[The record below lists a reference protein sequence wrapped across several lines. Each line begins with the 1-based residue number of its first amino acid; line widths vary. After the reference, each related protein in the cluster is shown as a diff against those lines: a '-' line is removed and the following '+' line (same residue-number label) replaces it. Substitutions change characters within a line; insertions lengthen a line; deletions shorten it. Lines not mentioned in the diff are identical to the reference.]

1 MSLESIFTFVN
12 IVVLPFWLLLMI
24 APRSRLTAQL
34 AHGPF
39 IPLLLGVVY
48 SIGLAAVMF
57 FHQGK
62 AGGGFGS
69 LAELSLAFS
78 APVTALI
85 GWIHYLIFDLF
96 IGAWQTR
103 DALRL
108 RLPHAVRIPCLFFT
122 LMAGPFGL
130 LLYLMA
136 RLILR
141 RRATLQE
148 D

>member
-1 MSLESIFTFVN
+1 MSLEPIFTFVN
-12 IVVLPFWLLLMI
+12 ILVLPFWLLLML
-24 APRSRLTAQL
+24 APGSRLTARL

-39 IPLLLGVVY
+39 IPLVLGVVY

-69 LAELSLAFS
+69 LAALSLAFS
-78 APVTALI
+78 APATALV

-96 IGAWQTR
+96 VGAWQTR
-103 DALRL
+103 DAQRL
-108 RLPHAVRIPCLFFT
+108 GMPHAVRIPCLFFT

-130 LLYLMA
+130 LLYLIA
-136 RLILR
+136 RLTLR

-148 D
+148 G